1 METKAIIGRNPV
13 LEYLRALEERH
24 GGELFVSKSAHG
36 KIIDIIV
43 REAKQRGVK
52 ITYCDR
58 DLLSK
63 VDSSSRHQGVMLR
76 LAASIRLPREEDFL
90 DGAAAA
96 SGVIVAL
103 DRLSDPHNV
112 GSIIRSAEALGASGA
127 VLAKAHSAEITPVVV
142 KASAGATA
150 HLPILTVSNVAQ
162 FLERARA
169 RGFWIIG
176 ASGDGESS
184 PEDVAG
190 VRPAVLVIGSEG
202 EGMRRLTEHKCD
214 YMVRIPLRGNI
225 ESLNASVAA
234 GIILYELLKHS
245 GG

>member
-1 METKAIIGRNPV
+1 METKEIIGRNPV
-13 LEYLRALEERH
+13 LEYLRALEERS

-36 KIIDIIV
+36 KIIDTIV

-52 ITYCDR
+52 ITWCEK
-58 DLLSK
+58 DLLSR

-76 LAASIRLPREEDFL
+76 LPSRARSPREEDFL
-90 DGAAAA
+90 EEVAAV

-127 VLAKAHSAEITPVVV
+127 VLSKAHSAEVTPVVV

-150 HLPILTVSNVAQ
+150 HLPLLTVSNIAQ
-162 FLERARA
+162 FLERAKS

-176 ASGDGESS
+176 ASGEGESS
-184 PEDVAG
+184 PEEVAE

-214 YMVRIPLRGNI
+214 YMVRIPLKGNI

-234 GIILYELLKHS
+234 GIILYELLKHT
-245 GG
+245 GD